1 VIGESMPT
9 CPTKPFDVVNA
20 LPIGWRSRKP
30 SLKCRAV
37 GNGWRSRKAQ
47 KNSAQKPV
55 GFTAKRFNDS
65 ARGFNPGNASN
76 QAGRPERAKG

>member
-9 CPTKPFDVVNA
+9 CPTKPFDVGKA
-20 LPIGWRSRKP
+20 LTIG
-30 SLKCRAV
+30 C
-37 GNGWRSRKAQ
+37 RSRKAQ